1 MSTIWVFGL
10 ISLQSKGLSRVFSS
24 TIIWKHQF
32 LVLNLF
38 MVQFSHPYR
47 TPKKNIA
54 LAFVNKMMSL
64 LLNMLSRFIIAS
76 LPRSKCLLILWLQSL
91 SAVILEPR
99 TIKSVT
105 VSIFPPIYLPWS
117 DGTGCHDLTFLNV
130 KFSTKE
136 WRMTSKHKNCV
147 VLFLNSGELLGYF
160 CYQLFMIKFHCNLR
174 LYFVRFVFC

>member
-1 MSTIWVFGL
+1 MSHCFPKWLYWTI
-10 ISLQSKGLSRVFSS
+10 LQSHEHYMS
-24 TIIWKHQF
+24 IWF
-32 LVLNLF
+32 DLLA
-38 MVQFSHPYR
+38 VQG
-47 TPKKNIA
+47 TLK
-54 LAFVNKMMSL
+54 SL
-64 LLNMLSRFIIAS
+64 LLIS
-76 LPRSKCLLILWLQSL
+76 WLQSL